1 MKKLLGILVLSLCF
15 ITPSQADGVNDFQL
29 EGMSIGESALDFFD
43 EKLIK
48 ENVKNWYSDDKFI
61 PVIITLTKSNTY
73 DWVSFHYK
81 KNDKKFKMDGIRGGL
96 KINYNECI
104 SKMRK
109 VDQDVASLFSGY
121 KKEVKNNLPH
131 DQDKTGESK
140 VYSTDFTFHTGEIA
154 RIVCIKWSDK
164 FRKDNYIDHLRLF
177 LSTNE
182 YRKWIN
188 EEAY

>member
-131 DQDKTGESK
+131 DQDKSGKSFISGFK
-140 VYSTDFTFHTGEIA
+140 YQNVNGDRLSVYCTNWH
-154 RIVCIKWSDK
+154 
-164 FRKDNYIDHLRLF
+164 KDMKTENNLNVGIYTSEF
-177 LSTNE
+177 MV
-182 YRKWIN
+182 WI
-188 EEAY
+188 EEKAYK